1 MTQRYTYP
9 AIALHWLMALLMIA
23 TFPLGLY
30 MSDLPLSPHKL
41 RLYAY
46 HKWIGM
52 VILMLLVLRVFWR
65 VTHRPPAFVAGLP
78 RWQVLAAHTVH
89 IALYALMLAVP
100 LSGWLMSSALG
111 FQVVLFGVL
120 SIPDLI
126 GADKALGH
134 TLKSVH
140 ELLNYGLLTMVVLHV
155 GAALQHHLML
165 RDDTLRRMLP
175 FLGGLK

>member
-1 MTQRYTYP
+1 MTHRYTYP

-41 RLYAY
+41 QLYAY

-89 IALYALMLAVP
+89 VALYGLMLAVP

-120 SIPDLI
+120 PVPDLI

-140 ELLNYGLLTMVVLHV
+140 ELLNYGLLTMLVLHV
-155 GAALQHHLML
+155 GAALQHHFML

-175 FLGGLK
+175 FLGARK

>member
-41 RLYAY
+41 QLYAY

-89 IALYALMLAVP
+89 GALYGLMLAVP

-120 SIPDLI
+120 PIPDLI
-126 GADKALGH
+126 SADKALGH
-134 TLKSVH
+134 TLKSAH
-140 ELLNYGLLTMVVLHV
+140 ELLNYGLFTMVVLHV
-155 GAALQHHLML
+155 GAALQHHFML
-165 RDDTLRRMLP
+165 RDDALRRMLP
-175 FLGGLK
+175 FLGARK